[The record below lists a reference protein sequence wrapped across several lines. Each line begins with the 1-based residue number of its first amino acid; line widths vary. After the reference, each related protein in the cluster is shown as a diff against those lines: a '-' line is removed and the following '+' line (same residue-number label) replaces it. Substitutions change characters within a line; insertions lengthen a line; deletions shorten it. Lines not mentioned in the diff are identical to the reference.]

1 MTAIMVNRL
10 SNMTTTGNN
19 VINVILLIGF
29 IAIITLVTVTIVKD
43 LIKKANDK
51 KRKENLKNDFINK
64 TGVYSYLKK
73 D

>member
-1 MTAIMVNRL
+1 MTAIMINRL

-19 VINVILLIGF
+19 VINAILLIGF

-43 LIKKANDK
+43 MIKKANDK

>member
-1 MTAIMVNRL
+1 MINRL

-43 LIKKANDK
+43 TVKKVNDK
-51 KRKENLKNDFINK
+51 KRKESLKNDFINK

>member
-1 MTAIMVNRL
+1 MTAIMINRL
-10 SNMTTTGNN
+10 NNMTTTGNN

-43 LIKKANDK
+43 MVKKANNK
-51 KRKENLKNDFINK
+51 KEKENLKNDFINK
-64 TGVYSYLKK
+64 TGIYSYLKK

>member
-1 MTAIMVNRL
+1 MTAIMINRL

-43 LIKKANDK
+43 MIKKANDK